1 MGKIP
6 DHRNGHQKLRQ
17 EIGGLFK
24 RAEVPGRKSTN
35 IISDLSVAITGSRK
49 LFSTNDS
56 TPVLNGSTVVL
67 GMVSDAGTKL

>member
-6 DHRNGHQKLRQ
+6 DHRNGRQKLRQ

-35 IISDLSVAITGSRK
+35 IISDLSVAPESSSPLMIQLQS
-49 LFSTNDS
+49 
-56 TPVLNGSTVVL
+56 
-67 GMVSDAGTKL
+67 